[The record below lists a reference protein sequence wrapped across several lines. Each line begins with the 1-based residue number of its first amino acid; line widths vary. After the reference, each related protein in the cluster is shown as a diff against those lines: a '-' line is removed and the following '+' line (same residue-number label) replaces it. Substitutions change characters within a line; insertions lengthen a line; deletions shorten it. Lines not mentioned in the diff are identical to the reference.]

1 MHSKNSDISFSV
13 KSMQENGVFSGY
25 ASVFGVV
32 DSQNDVIM
40 QGAFA
45 RSLKRRAGEVKLL
58 WQHQVD
64 EPIGV
69 FTVIREDSH
78 GLYVE
83 GRLLLDL
90 QRGKEAYSLLKNG
103 AINGLSIGYSVVD
116 VGYNAENNI
125 RLIKEVE
132 LWEVSLV
139 TFPANEAAVVM
150 GVKNLGKNKKS
161 SDPHH
166 CALTVGVDSAI
177 VDSIDRA
184 INVLVY

>member
-1 MHSKNSDISFSV
+1 
-13 KSMQENGVFSGY
+13 MQEDGVFAGY

-40 QGAFA
+40 KGAFTHT
-45 RSLKRRAGEVKLL
+45 LKKRRGEVKLL

-69 FTVIREDSH
+69 FTLIREDSH

-90 QRGKEAYSLLKNG
+90 QRGIEAYSLLKNT
-103 AINGLSIGYSVVD
+103 AINGLSIGYTVVSA
-116 VGYNAENNI
+116 GYNSDNNI
-125 RLIKEVE
+125 RLITEVE

-139 TFPANEAAVVM
+139 TFPANEAATVTS
-150 GVKNLGKNKKS
+150 VK
-161 SDPHH
+161 
-166 CALTVGVDSAI
+166 SADTLI
-177 VDSIDRA
+177 QSIDYA
-184 INVLVY
+184 ITLLTN